1 VKKMS
6 QKAKVLIV
14 DDEPFNVDVLLQE
27 LEELDYE
34 LITASNGKEAL
45 EKIKSQLP
53 DLILLD
59 LMMPV
64 LDGFAVLSEIKMDNE
79 LRDIPVIIVSAAS
92 DSKSI
97 VKGIK
102 QGADDYVTK
111 PIDAEHLKSKLK
123 DHLG

>member
-1 VKKMS
+1 MS

-14 DDEPFNVDVLLQE
+14 DDEPFNVDVLQQE
-27 LEELDYE
+27 LEELGYE
-34 LITASNGKEAL
+34 AITAFNAKEAL
-45 EKIKSQLP
+45 EQIKKHQP

-64 LDGFAVLSEIKMDNE
+64 LDGFAVLKEVKNDNS
-79 LRDIPVIIVSAAS
+79 LRFFPVIIVSAEH
-92 DSKSI
+92 DSKSV

-102 QGADDYVTK
+102 QGADDYITK
-111 PIDAEHLKSKLK
+111 PVDPEHLKSKLK

>member
-1 VKKMS
+1 MS

-45 EKIKSQLP
+45 DKIKSQLP

>member
-1 VKKMS
+1 MS
-6 QKAKVLIV
+6 QKAKILIV

-34 LITASNGKEAL
+34 LITASDGKEAL
-45 EKIKSQLP
+45 DKIKNQQP

-111 PIDAEHLKSKLK
+111 PINAEHLKSKLK

>member
-1 VKKMS
+1 MS

-14 DDEPFNVDVLLQE
+14 DDEPFNVDVLQQE
-27 LEELDYE
+27 LDELEYHI
-34 LITASNGKEAL
+34 ITASNGKEAL
-45 EKIKSQLP
+45 EQIKKHQP

-64 LDGFAVLSEIKMDNE
+64 LDGFAVLSEIKGDNS
-79 LRDIPVIIVSAAS
+79 LRDIPVIIVSAAD

-102 QGADDYVTK
+102 QGADDYITK
-111 PIDAEHLKSKLK
+111 PIDADHLKKKVREHL
-123 DHLG
+123 G